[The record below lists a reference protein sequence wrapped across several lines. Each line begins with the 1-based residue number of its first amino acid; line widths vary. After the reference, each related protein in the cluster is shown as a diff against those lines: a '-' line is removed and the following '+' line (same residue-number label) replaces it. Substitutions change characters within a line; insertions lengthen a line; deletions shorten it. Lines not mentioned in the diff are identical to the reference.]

1 MALYVYVTHAYMHTG
16 EYTHTHRGG
25 EREEGDRR
33 GGEKDRETIGKT
45 YTLTEV

>member
-1 MALYVYVTHAYMHTG
+1 MFTSHMHICTLAN
-16 EYTHTHRGG
+16 THTHRGG